1 MSLRVNYYTLS
12 FLFISIVIHNPRHLF
27 TLYAATEP
35 KVTLGDYREEKG
47 TIRADEDK
55 CRLLK
60 TLDS

>member
-12 FLFISIVIHNPRHLF
+12 FLFISTVIHNPRHLF
-27 TLYAATEP
+27 TLYAAADP
-35 KVTLGDYREEKG
+35 KVTFGDYREEKG
-47 TIRADEDK
+47 TSHADEDK